1 MPLIMFILTLVV
13 YLPFIVFSSLF
24 HPAFASPQWVIDG
37 DVLNIAKNNETRF
50 AVTPHALAPS
60 LIFHNDTPYISW
72 SEINSKGISIVYV
85 KYKEGREWVE
95 AGGPLNISPNSNSSF
110 PAIASSGNR
119 LYAAWTEEDSNK
131 INQLYVKEW
140 DGSAWKQVGGSL
152 NADPQYSA
160 SSPVISADK
169 SFLYAAW
176 TELNPNN
183 ISHLFVKQWDGN
195 SWRLI
200 GDKINRDAGRHAL
213 TPSLVTGKGG
223 VYLAW
228 SEYDR
233 NGVAQLYVSQWNGSA
248 WDTAVDSR
256 NVDPA
261 GHALSPSMSIS
272 GTTPYIAWM
281 EYSHE
286 AVSRIY
292 VKRWDARK
300 GWVKLGDGINM
311 DMRRNATSPS
321 LGMND
326 GVPYVA
332 WIEAGEAGIPDV
344 YVKHWDGSAWSRDG
358 EFVNNAPQVSESVSA
373 PSIAIKDKII
383 YLAFGETDD
392 SAIFRLYVKRLAEVK
407 GSTARYEKKP
417 APASTTVSRKFFTVM
432 PKDVV
437 PPADIPPPLAFKSL
451 QRTPLGEVDWM
462 SGIRQGIFKPFDS
475 TDPEAGPALPPYDL
489 DMVLPVKKEFG
500 IPQVIFP
507 HSSHT
512 MWLDCRN
519 CHPAI
524 FAPKRGANPIT
535 MHSLLEGQYCAKCH
549 GVVAFRLYDCFRC
562 HSK

>member
-213 TPSLVTGKGG
+213 TPSLVTGKSG

-233 NGVAQLYVSQWNGSA
+233 NGAAQLYVSQWNGTA
-248 WDTAVDSR
+248 WDTAGDAL

-272 GTTPYIAWM
+272 GATPYIAWM